1 MNRFVLDCSVAM
13 AWCFGDEA
21 EAYSDRVL
29 EELERGTALV
39 PCLWSLEVANV
50 LLVAERRGR
59 LTEAD
64 TTRFLDLLIGLPIV
78 VEEPTTHSGHAILA
92 LGRSHRL
99 SAYDAAYLDLAMREG
114 TALATRDR
122 ALTIAAADCGIARFG
137 AG

>member
-1 MNRFVLDCSVAM
+1 M
-13 AWCFGDEA
+13 AWCFGDQA
-21 EAYSDRVL
+21 DPYTVRVL
-29 EELERGTALV
+29 DGLKESSALV
-39 PCLWSLEVANV
+39 PCLWSLEVTNV

-64 TTRFLDLLIGLPIV
+64 STRFLDLLFALPIV
-78 VEEPTTHSGHAILA
+78 VEEPTTRSGHAILA

-99 SAYDAAYLDLAMREG
+99 SAYDAAYLDLAMHEG

-122 ALTIAAADCGIARFG
+122 ALTTAAADCGIALFG

>member
-1 MNRFVLDCSVAM
+1 MNRFVLDASVTM

-21 EAYSDRVL
+21 DAFSGRVL
-29 EELERGTALV
+29 DELEQGKALV

-64 TTRFLDLLIGLPIV
+64 SARFLDLLSALPIV
-78 VEEPTTHSGHAILA
+78 VEEPTTRGGQAILA

-99 SAYDAAYLDLAMREG
+99 SAYDAAYLDLAMRQG
-114 TALATRDR
+114 MALATRDR
-122 ALTIAAADCGIARFG
+122 ALATAAADCGIALIG